1 MEFVERIDPELRES
15 FLRFPILGDLTLD
28 PPRAR
33 RLSAEAFEG
42 AGGDKRPSPD
52 IARRDLLVTRSDTS
66 AMQVSLR
73 VYEPLE
79 RSELLPGILFVHGGG
94 FVCGT
99 PAEFDSFCDHLVE
112 AVDAVV
118 VSVAYRLA
126 PEHPFPA
133 GPEDAYAALKWL
145 FASADRVGVDSS
157 RIAIVG
163 TSAGGGIA
171 AAVALIARDRGEVEP
186 SFLMPLYA
194 ALDDRHTTQSSRE
207 ITDPRTWNRHVSLR
221 AWKAY
226 LGYGG
231 DESVSSYAAPARATD
246 VSRLPPTFMMV
257 GELDLLRDENLEFAS
272 RLVRSSVPTE
282 FLLVPGAYHAFEV
295 LAPAAQ
301 ISREVIEAR
310 DKALRRALHPHRD
323 HSPFRPGDA

>member
-1 MEFVERIDPELRES
+1 
-15 FLRFPILGDLTLD
+15 LRFPILGDLTLD

-33 RLSAEAFEG
+33 RLSAEAFEA

-133 GPEDAYAALKWL
+133 G
-145 FASADRVGVDSS
+145 R
-157 RIAIVG
+157 R
-163 TSAGGGIA
+163 
-171 AAVALIARDRGEVEP
+171 
-186 SFLMPLYA
+186 MP
-194 ALDDRHTTQSSRE
+194 TQ
-207 ITDPRTWNRHVSLR
+207 P
-221 AWKAY
+221 
-226 LGYGG
+226 
-231 DESVSSYAAPARATD
+231 
-246 VSRLPPTFMMV
+246 
-257 GELDLLRDENLEFAS
+257 
-272 RLVRSSVPTE
+272 
-282 FLLVPGAYHAFEV
+282 
-295 LAPAAQ
+295 
-301 ISREVIEAR
+301 
-310 DKALRRALHPHRD
+310 
-323 HSPFRPGDA
+323 